1 MRSLGRLA
9 DKLFLKQ
16 YLTNL
21 LLKCWFIHI
30 ASDEKISYVYTLI
43 MDFYGYVNTVQL
55 EVPESGAAGYPFNI
69 PCIQNF
75 QKLTFHPKVTYLIG
89 ENGMGKSTLLE
100 AIAVSLG
107 FNAEGGSRNM
117 KFDTR
122 PTHSDLH
129 NYLRISKGI
138 HRMKDGY
145 FLRGESFYNV
155 ASEIDELDIDPLAGP
170 TIIKSYGG
178 KSLHE
183 QSHGESFWA
192 LFMNRFGGSGL
203 YILDEPESALSVTR
217 QMAMLARMDK
227 LITKRSQFIIATH
240 SPIVLA
246 YPDATIYQMTPEGIH
261 KVKYKETDTY
271 RLYKGF
277 LDNPEQMTS
286 ILLDN
291 DDGEE

>member
-1 MRSLGRLA
+1 
-9 DKLFLKQ
+9 
-16 YLTNL
+16 
-21 LLKCWFIHI
+21 
-30 ASDEKISYVYTLI
+30 
-43 MDFYGYVNTVQL
+43 MDFFGYVNTVQID
-55 EVPESGAAGYPFNI
+55 VPAGTPSGYPFDI
-69 PCIQNF
+69 PCIRNF
-75 QKLTFHPKVTYLIG
+75 RKLSFHPKVTYLIG

-100 AIAVSLG
+100 AIAVGLG
-107 FNAEGGSRNM
+107 FNAEGGSRNFNFNT
-117 KFDTR
+117 KDS
-122 PTHSDLH
+122 HSDLH

-138 HRMKDGY
+138 HKIKDGY
-145 FLRGESFYNV
+145 FLRSESFYNV
-155 ASEIDELDIDPLAGP
+155 ASEIDDLDHIDETAPFNLGKR
-170 TIIKSYGG
+170 IIDSYGG
-178 KSLHE
+178 KSLHQ

-227 LITKRSQFIIATH
+227 LINQRSQFIIATH
-240 SPIVLA
+240 SPIILA

-286 ILLDN
+286 ILM
-291 DDGEE
+291 DDEDD

>member
-1 MRSLGRLA
+1 
-9 DKLFLKQ
+9 
-16 YLTNL
+16 
-21 LLKCWFIHI
+21 
-30 ASDEKISYVYTLI
+30 

-55 EVPESGAAGYPFNI
+55 DVPAGTPSGYPFDI
-69 PCIQNF
+69 PCIQHF
-75 QKLTFHPKVTYLIG
+75 EKLSFHPKVTYLIG

-100 AIAVSLG
+100 AIAVGLG
-107 FNAEGGSRNM
+107 FNAEGGSRN
-117 KFDTR
+117 FNFNTQA
-122 PTHSDLH
+122 THSELH

-138 HRMKDGY
+138 HKIKDGY

-155 ASEIDELDIDPLAGP
+155 ASEIDDLDKEPGSGGRIID
-170 TIIKSYGG
+170 SYGG

-203 YILDEPESALSVTR
+203 YILDEPESALSITR

-227 LITKRSQFIIATH
+227 LINARSQFIIATH
-240 SPIVLA
+240 SPIILA
-246 YPDATIYQMTPEGIH
+246 YPDAAIYQMTPEGIH

-286 ILLDN
+286 ILLGDEN
-291 DDGEE
+291 D

>member
-1 MRSLGRLA
+1 
-9 DKLFLKQ
+9 
-16 YLTNL
+16 
-21 LLKCWFIHI
+21 
-30 ASDEKISYVYTLI
+30 

-55 EVPESGAAGYPFNI
+55 DVPAGTPSGYPFDI
-69 PCIQNF
+69 PCIRNF
-75 QKLTFHPKVTYLIG
+75 KKLNFHPKVTYLIG

-100 AIAVSLG
+100 AIAVGLG
-107 FNAEGGSRNM
+107 FNAEGGSKNF

-122 PTHSDLH
+122 STHSELH

-138 HRMKDGY
+138 HKIKDGY
-145 FLRGESFYNV
+145 FLRSESFYNL
-155 ASEIDELDIDPLAGP
+155 ASEIDLRDSEQELEPGIP
-170 TIIKSYGG
+170 IINSYGG

-227 LITKRSQFIIATH
+227 LINARSQFIIATH
-240 SPIVLA
+240 SPIILA
-246 YPDATIYQMTPEGIH
+246 YPDAAIYQMTPDGIH

-286 ILLDN
+286 ILLD
-291 DDGEE
+291 